1 MKLQEHIKGLE
12 IGIKNLQ
19 QALDL
24 QHFDALETILRDLKW
39 DLGEIKKIRE
49 S

>member
-1 MKLQEHIKGLE
+1 MQEHIKGLE

-24 QHFDALETILRDLKW
+24 HHYEAIDFILRDLKW
-39 DLGEIKKIRE
+39 DLGEIKKLGRDE
-49 S
+49 